1 MHHATIAADAK
12 HTTHD
17 VKLLKTRI
25 GAYYNLKMQGL
36 NNGYVQLV
44 GGRPKKVG
52 VVKMRRPLT

>member
-1 MHHATIAADAK
+1 M
-12 HTTHD
+12 HD

-44 GGRPKKVG
+44 GG
-52 VVKMRRPLT
+52 PLKRWGW